1 MRCDHGYVLNS
12 DTDTCILSNVSLF
25 GCEIVERD
33 GVCVRPK
40 RKFTLLK
47 GPTSGNNIVFARG
60 SNCEI
65 RSLESKNWISSKH

>member
-40 RKFTLLK
+40 R
-47 GPTSGNNIVFARG
+47 
-60 SNCEI
+60 
-65 RSLESKNWISSKH
+65 